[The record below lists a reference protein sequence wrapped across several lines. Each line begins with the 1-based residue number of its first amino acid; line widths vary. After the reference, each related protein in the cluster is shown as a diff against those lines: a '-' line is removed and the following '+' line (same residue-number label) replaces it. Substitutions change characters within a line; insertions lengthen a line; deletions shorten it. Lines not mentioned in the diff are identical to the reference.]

1 MGVFLFYMTVFNIIF
16 GVAVAITAIYEY
28 FFW

>member
-1 MGVFLFYMTVFNIIF
+1 MAVFLFYMAVFNVIF
-16 GVAVAITAIYEY
+16 GVAVLISAIIEN

>member
-1 MGVFLFYMTVFNIIF
+1 MGVFLFYMAVFNIIF
-16 GVAVAITAIYEY
+16 AVAVAAAAIYEY

>member
-1 MGVFLFYMTVFNIIF
+1 MSVFLFYMAVFSVIF
-16 GVAVAITAIYEY
+16 GVAVAVSAIYEY